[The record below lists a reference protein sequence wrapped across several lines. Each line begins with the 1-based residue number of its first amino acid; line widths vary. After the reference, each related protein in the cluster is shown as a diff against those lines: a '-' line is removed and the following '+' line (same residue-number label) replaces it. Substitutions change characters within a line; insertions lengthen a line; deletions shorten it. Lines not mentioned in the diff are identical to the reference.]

1 MPVSLPEKRN
11 VVLLA
16 ASQGLF
22 QTTSVLIMTV
32 GGLAGY
38 MLATDKALATLPIS
52 AMSVGTAITTIPA
65 SLLMARIGR
74 RGGFMIGTALGAA
87 GGALGV
93 FGLLM
98 DSFWL
103 FCLAHMFMGAYQ
115 GFAQFYRF
123 AAADAARNE
132 FRSRAI
138 SLVLAG
144 GVFAAFAGPALAN
157 LTTGFSPSAPYVLSY
172 AAIIAVTLGATMIVS
187 LIRVA
192 PAPVQA
198 SEEPARPL
206 AVIARQPVFLVALG
220 GATVGYGVMIMAMT
234 ATPLAMV
241 GHHHDIGA
249 TSSVIR
255 WHTLGMFVPS
265 FFTGNFIARFGAPR
279 IMLAGIAL
287 LTGHVV
293 IALSGVELLHFTWAL
308 VLLGVG
314 WNFSFVGGTAL
325 LTEAYRPSE
334 KAKVQA
340 TNDFLILGVVV
351 AASFASGGL
360 LHHLGWA
367 GVNLTALPFLA
378 AVALGLGMFL
388 LRRRAGGGV
397 PRTA

>member
-1 MPVSLPEKRN
+1 MSVSFAEKRN

-22 QTTSVLIMTV
+22 QTTSVLIMTI

-38 MLATDKALATLPIS
+38 LLAADKTLATLPIS
-52 AMSVGTAITTIPA
+52 AMSIGTAIATIPA

-74 RGGFMIGTALGAA
+74 RGGFIIGTVFGAA

-93 FGLLM
+93 GGLLI

-103 FCLAHMFMGAYQ
+103 FCFAHLFMGAYQ

-123 AAADAARNE
+123 AAADAASAE

-157 LTTGFSPSAPYVLSY
+157 VTTGLSLSAPYIASY
-172 AAIIAVTLGATMIVS
+172 ASIIGVTLLATTIVS
-187 LIRVA
+187 LIRVPQPLA
-192 PAPVQA
+192 
-198 SEEPARPL
+198 EMIIEPARPL
-206 AVIARQPVFLVALG
+206 SVIARQPVFLVALG
-220 GATVGYGVMIMAMT
+220 GAAVGYGVMIMAMT

-241 GHHHDIGA
+241 GHHHDLGA
-249 TSSVIR
+249 TTSVIR
-255 WHTLGMFVPS
+255 WHTLGMFLPS
-265 FFTGNFIARFGAPR
+265 FFTGNLITRFGAPR

-287 LTGHVV
+287 LAGHVG
-293 IALSGVELLHFTWAL
+293 IALSGVELLHFTSAL

-314 WNFSFVGGTAL
+314 WNFSFIGGTAL

-360 LHHLGWA
+360 LHHLGWT
-367 GVNLTALPFLA
+367 GVNLTVLPFLLVAGAMIA
-378 AVALGLGMFL
+378 ALAVRSRPKPSLA
-388 LRRRAGGGV
+388 
-397 PRTA
+397 

>member
-1 MPVSLPEKRN
+1 MPVTLAEKRN

-16 ASQGLF
+16 ASQALF
-22 QTTSVLIMTV
+22 QTISVLIMTV

-38 MLATDKALATLPIS
+38 MLAADKALATLPIS
-52 AMSVGTAITTIPA
+52 AMSVGTAIATIPA

-74 RGGFMIGTALGAA
+74 RGGFIIGTVLGIV

-93 FGLLM
+93 GGLLIG
-98 DSFWL
+98 SFWL
-103 FCLAHMFMGAYQ
+103 FCFAHLFMGAYQ

-123 AAADAARNE
+123 AAADAASAE

-157 LTTGFSPSAPYVLSY
+157 VTTGLSLSMPYIASY
-172 AAIIAVTLGATMIVS
+172 AAIIVVTLLATTIVS
-187 LIRVA
+187 LIRV
-192 PAPVQA
+192 PPPQA
-198 SEEPARPL
+198 ETINEPARPL
-206 AVIARQPVFLVALG
+206 AVIARQPVFLVALV
-220 GATVGYGVMIMAMT
+220 GAAVGYGVMIMAMT

-241 GHHHDIGA
+241 GHHHDLGA
-249 TSSVIR
+249 TALVIR

-265 FFTGNFIARFGAPR
+265 FFTGSLIARFSAPR
-279 IMLAGIAL
+279 IMLAGIGL
-287 LTGHVV
+287 LAGHVA
-293 IALSGVELLHFTWAL
+293 IALSGVELLHFTSAL

-314 WNFSFVGGTAL
+314 WNFSYIGGTAL

-360 LHHLGWA
+360 LHHLGWV
-367 GVNLTALPFLA
+367 GVNLTALPFLL
-378 AVALGLGMFL
+378 VAGAMIATL
-388 LRRRAGGGV
+388 
-397 PRTA
+397 TARHRPKPSLA